1 MVFTRQ
7 LPRGVQFEQ
16 GLERLLVR
24 RFHRT
29 KVMQGMD
36 NMQDMKST
44 KGLKLIDAATPYDNN
59 AVTTDEQGKYS
70 LSLPAGKY
78 TIIISYTGYEE
89 HTAIVTIKAGD
100 ASMYNATLVL
110 TANNLTEITVGS
122 RVRDSRGKLSTP
134 VPVDVIRTKDIAT
147 LAQSDLGK
155 LMKMVK

>member
-1 MVFTRQ
+1 MYAQTGSVS
-7 LPRGVQFEQ
+7 GVVKGANDAFLVGATVSVQ
-16 GLERLLVR
+16 G
-24 RFHRT
+24 
-29 KVMQGMD
+29 K
-36 NMQDMKST
+36 K
-44 KGLKLIDAATPYDNN
+44 N

-147 LAQSDLGK
+147 LAQSDRGK